1 MTSFNIHIHI
11 HIHIYIYIHTYIHDG
26 TNTKLHHP
34 FVVCWKWCFSPRS
47 EFRSLV
53 NEMEVTVGP
62 PTSLR
67 PEEVGW
73 EGGSFMCIY
82 ICIS

>member
-1 MTSFNIHIHI
+1 MTSLNIIFIIKYIYIYMHV
-11 HIHIYIYIHTYIHDG
+11 HIYIFIFIHTYIHDG

-73 EGGSFMCIY
+73 EGRS
-82 ICIS
+82 